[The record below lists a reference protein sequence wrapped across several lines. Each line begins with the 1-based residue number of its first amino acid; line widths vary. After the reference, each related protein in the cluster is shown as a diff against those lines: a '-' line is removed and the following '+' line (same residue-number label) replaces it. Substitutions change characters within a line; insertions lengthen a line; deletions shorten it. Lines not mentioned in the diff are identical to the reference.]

1 MVRKERLE
9 LSRLAALEPKSSA
22 STNSATFALIKLNAV
37 VKIITSPLPKPADF
51 TPACLTSWCVFK
63 GLSADIYGSVSIPD
77 SSSRLS
83 PRQFLIAYANGNH
96 LFQGFKEAGLFMQSG

>member
-37 VKIITSPLPKPADF
+37 VRIITSPLPKPADF
-51 TPACLTSWCVFK
+51 TPACLTSWYVFK
-63 GLSADIYGSVSIPD
+63 GLSADICGSQHTCFILTAKPTATLD
-77 SSSRLS
+77 CLCQWQ
-83 PRQFLIAYANGNH
+83 PPLPE
-96 LFQGFKEAGLFMQSG
+96 L